1 MSVGSRGR
9 SSRGRARAG
18 WGCQAGT
25 EWGARRG
32 DWRALGKS
40 GELYSWWVI
49 VQVRSA
55 RRHNTIHQSIL
66 IRFGWVLIGPRCTY
80 CVFPRV
86 RPCLSWFFETET
98 HNMSV
103 GGNYR
108 KLLHVLCSF
117 RPRPKLFITKMA
129 NMDVKTKRPI
139 AMTAE
144 RYIR

>member
-1 MSVGSRGR
+1 MVGGGPARGGGVKRGR
-9 SSRGRARAG
+9 GETRGA
-18 WGCQAGT
+18 
-25 EWGARRG
+25 EG
-32 DWRALGKS
+32 DWRALGKG

-103 GGNYR
+103 EGNYR